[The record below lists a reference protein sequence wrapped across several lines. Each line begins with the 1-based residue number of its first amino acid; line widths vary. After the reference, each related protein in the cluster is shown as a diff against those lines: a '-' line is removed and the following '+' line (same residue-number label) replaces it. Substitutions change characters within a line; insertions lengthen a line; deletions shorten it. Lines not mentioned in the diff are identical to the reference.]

1 MIVDAEDLSLSDA
14 VEGGN
19 NNDDERPLFG
29 KFSHNNACL
38 TPPAPNLEREGY
50 LDLHSTTFAFWSRSA
65 FTLSLGVTKFLAR
78 AVVKAIFGTNELFSL
93 SLSFLRSYSRN
104 PDPNY
109 EEKSRSAAAAA
120 RIKFPHAQRK
130 RRRRRLRLPTPKLK
144 CPLWSNRTRG
154 ISTTV
159 DGRNSDVVTAKWE
172 EERLE
177 WPTTDDDRNR
187 TGGNPL
193 KD

>member
-1 MIVDAEDLSLSDA
+1 MPALHRRRRTSSEKGISICTRRPLHFGAVLRLPSLSA
-14 VEGGN
+14 
-19 NNDDERPLFG
+19 
-29 KFSHNNACL
+29 
-38 TPPAPNLEREGY
+38 
-50 LDLHSTTFAFWSRSA
+50 SRS
-65 FTLSLGVTKFLAR
+65 FSLAR
-78 AVVKAIFGTNELFSL
+78 VDCAMVKAIFGTNELFSL
-93 SLSFLRSYSRN
+93 FLSFLRSYSRN